1 MADDG
6 RIRILHEVAL
16 REPTLIAAWPGMG
29 LVGFNAVEFLRTH
42 LAAQK
47 IAEIDPADF
56 FSVAGIQVK
65 EGLAAPLRIP
75 SNTFH
80 AWFNPAG
87 PHDLLLFLGSSQ
99 PAPGREIALSSLVLD
114 VAERFH
120 AKRLVTA
127 AAMASQI
134 DHLAPSKVFGV
145 CNHPD
150 EVTEL
155 KKLGVQLLQEGE
167 VGGLNGL
174 LIGVAQERGF
184 HGSCLMGEMPHYTT
198 HIENPKASQA
208 VLEILCRMLSLELD
222 FTPLVEKARF
232 LEAQIQGFLQAA
244 RARGEQGESGAET
257 SEAEESS
264 PTEEEEEP
272 GTDSGAGPRGGGKP
286 AIN

>member
-1 MADDG
+1 MVDDG
-6 RIRILHEVAL
+6 RIRILHQVAL
-16 REPTLIAAWPGMG
+16 REPTMVAAWPGMG

-42 LAAQK
+42 LAAQQV
-47 IAEIDPADF
+47 AEIDPADF
-56 FSVAGIQVK
+56 FSVAGIQIK

-87 PHDLLLFLGSSQ
+87 PQDLLLFLGSSQ
-99 PAPGREIALSSLVLD
+99 PVGGREMALASLVLD
-114 VAERFH
+114 VAERFQV
-120 AKRLVTA
+120 KRLVTA

-150 EVTEL
+150 EVESL
-155 KKLGVQLLQEGE
+155 RQLGVQLLQEGE

-174 LIGVAQERGF
+174 LIGVAQQRGF
-184 HGSCLMGEMPHYTT
+184 RGSCLMGEMPHYTT

-208 VLEILCRMLSLELD
+208 VLEVLCRMLSLTLD
-222 FTPLVEKARF
+222 FAPLVERARF
-232 LEAQIQGFLQAA
+232 IEAQIQSFLQAA
-244 RARGEQGESGAET
+244 RTRGEQGEAGAEA
-257 SEAEESS
+257 SESEEA
-264 PTEEEEEP
+264 PPAEEEEDP
-272 GTDSGAGPRGGGKP
+272 GTESGSGAPGGGKP